1 VNQTLSLLLKKLKNN
16 LEKKTL
22 CVKISRS
29 VKGDI
34 IELEKFG
41 KIFYPRDRFLIHIH
55 SLSYSLDSRWSN
67 TSNIGPIIGLI
78 IALGLLVLLVGGLN
92 TFLASLL
99 WFPVKSSF
107 WSIVIHGI
115 VLSIALVITDAIFV
129 LAPSLAFPG
138 IATRIVTFVV
148 SSFVARAH

>member
-1 VNQTLSLLLKKLKNN
+1 
-16 LEKKTL
+16 
-22 CVKISRS
+22 
-29 VKGDI
+29 
-34 IELEKFG
+34 
-41 KIFYPRDRFLIHIH
+41 
-55 SLSYSLDSRWSN
+55 
-67 TSNIGPIIGLI
+67 
-78 IALGLLVLLVGGLN
+78 VLLVGGLN

-129 LAPSLAFPG
+129 LAPSIAFPG

-148 SSFVARAH
+148 SSFVDGFVAKKVAGLWEDMPEGVPKEIEEKWKERNI